1 MDINW
6 MLRRMQAMSAA
17 ELMWRV
23 QMKALTK
30 QEKKRFYDKHLPVT
44 RIAPEKARTPDSA
57 HLAINWNNEGTRYTG
72 MRMFDCYEEQDYR
85 TRWNAGFQ
93 TENDWPETPYSPTIR
108 ISQRADIGD
117 IRTNWELN
125 RHFQLAQLAKSYY
138 VSGDEADLTEFAA
151 LFEDWNAHN
160 LFLHGPQ
167 WTSAMELAIRVNSW
181 IYAWCFLDRA
191 LAKWKKQDARG
202 LLAGLSNG
210 IQVMT
215 EYIVRHRARGS
226 SANNHLIVELYAV
239 AMAGLLY
246 DDAAWKKLALD
257 ELTRELERQNSAD
270 GVNLEMATHYQAFV
284 MEAYGLLML
293 QPGLG
298 HITEG
303 WKPRLT
309 QMSRYL
315 CDCCGAGGETG
326 LFGDDDSGKILDLG
340 GRNVKDIHVV
350 LQLMGLV
357 LDERYTDEPICET
370 LRWLTDAQTRRKNAE
385 KCRYCSPLVS
395 VRREGGYTIL
405 RSRDEKVLLAM
416 DHGPLGFGTLAAHG
430 HADAL
435 SIQALRNGKKI
446 LTDPGTWNYHLDK
459 NLRDL
464 FRSTAWHN
472 TVCVTG
478 RNQSEMLGPFLWGR
492 RAQTRLLDIC
502 EDESGVTVCAQTQY
516 GSIRHTRTLHFD
528 QLRTLTVED
537 ALEGLEPGDDARK
550 NFSLAPDL
558 RIQLSDNRCT
568 AANADGAVTLTAA
581 DGDSWQAAE
590 YVYSSAY
597 NHKEKATRVSCR
609 AASKVE
615 IRF

>member
-30 QEKKRFYDKHLPVT
+30 QEKKRFYDKYLPVT
-44 RIAPEKARTPDSA
+44 RIAPEKTRTPDSA
-57 HLAINWNNEGTRYTG
+57 RLTINWNNEGTRYTG
-72 MRMFDCYEEQDYR
+72 MRMFDCYEERDYR

-93 TENDWPETPYSPTIR
+93 TENDWPETPYSPTMR

-293 QPGLG
+293 QPNIG

-303 WKPRLT
+303 WKLRLT
-309 QMSRYL
+309 QLSRYL
-315 CDCCGAGGETG
+315 CDCCGAGGETV

-370 LRWLTDAQTRRKNAE
+370 LRWLTDAQKRRKNAE

-416 DHGPLGFGTLAAHG
+416 DHGPIGFGTLAAHG

-435 SIQALRNGKKI
+435 SVQAFRNGKKI

-459 NLRDL
+459 NLRNL

-492 RAQTRLLDIC
+492 RAQTRLLDIR

-516 GSIRHTRTLHFD
+516 GSIRHTRTLRFD
-528 QLRTLTVED
+528 QQRTLTVED
-537 ALEGLEPGDDARK
+537 AIEGLEPDDDARK

>member
-44 RIAPEKARTPDSA
+44 RIAPEKVRTPDSA
-57 HLAINWNNEGTRYTG
+57 RLTINWNNEGTRYTG
-72 MRMFDCYEEQDYR
+72 MRMFDCYEERDYR

-93 TENDWPETPYSPTIR
+93 TENDWPETPYSPTMR

-191 LAKWKKQDARG
+191 LAKWKKQDARR

-257 ELTRELERQNSAD
+257 ELARELERQNNAD

-293 QPGLG
+293 QPNIG

-303 WKPRLT
+303 WKLRLT
-309 QMSRYL
+309 QLSRYL
-315 CDCCGAGGETG
+315 CDCCGAGGETV

-340 GRNVKDIHVV
+340 GRNVKGIHVV

-416 DHGPLGFGTLAAHG
+416 DHGPIGFGTLAAHG

-435 SIQALRNGKKI
+435 SIQAFRNGKKI
-446 LTDPGTWNYHLDK
+446 LTDPGTWNYHLCA

-464 FRSTAWHN
+464 FRAETWHST
-472 TVCVTG
+472 VYVTG
-478 RNQSEMLGPFLWGR
+478 QPQSEMLGPFLWGR
-492 RAQTRLLDIC
+492 RAQTRLLDIR

-516 GSIRHTRTLHFD
+516 GSIRHTRTLRFD
-528 QLRTLTVED
+528 QQRTLTVED
-537 ALEGLEPGDDARK
+537 AIEGLEPDDDARK

>member
-44 RIAPEKARTPDSA
+44 RIAPEKARMPDSA
-57 HLAINWNNEGTRYTG
+57 RLTINWNNEGTRYTG
-72 MRMFDCYEEQDYR
+72 MRMFDCYEERDYR

-93 TENDWPETPYSPTIR
+93 TENDWPETPYSPTMR

-191 LAKWKKQDARG
+191 LAKWKKQDARR

-257 ELTRELERQNSAD
+257 ELARELERQNNAD

-293 QPGLG
+293 QPNIG

-303 WKPRLT
+303 WKLRLT
-309 QMSRYL
+309 QLSRYL
-315 CDCCGAGGETG
+315 CDCCGAGGETV

-340 GRNVKDIHVV
+340 GRNVKGIHVV

-370 LRWLTDAQTRRKNAE
+370 LRWLTDAQKRRKNAE
-385 KCRYCSPLVS
+385 KCRYCCPLVS

-416 DHGPLGFGTLAAHG
+416 DHGPIGFGTLAAHG

-435 SIQALRNGKKI
+435 SVQAFRNGKKI

-459 NLRDL
+459 NLRNL

-492 RAQTRLLDIC
+492 RAQTRLLDIR

-516 GSIRHTRTLHFD
+516 GSIRHTRTLRFD
-528 QLRTLTVED
+528 QQRTLTLED
-537 ALEGLEPGDDARK
+537 AIEGLEPDDDARK